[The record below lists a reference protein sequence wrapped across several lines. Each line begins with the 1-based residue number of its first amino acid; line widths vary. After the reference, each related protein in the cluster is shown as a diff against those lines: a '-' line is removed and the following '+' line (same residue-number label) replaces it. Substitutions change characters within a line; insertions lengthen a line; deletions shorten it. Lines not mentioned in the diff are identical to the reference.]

1 MENKMPRSTPNFTR
15 RDFEFIADYI
25 MPHMSWATG
34 IEQVADELKR
44 TNPRFNRDKF
54 VERATKNW
62 EERYMQGQENLY
74 DDIPY

>member
-1 MENKMPRSTPNFTR
+1 MARSTPKFTR

-44 TNPRFNRDKF
+44 TNPNFNRDKF
-54 VERATKNW
+54 VDLATKVW
-62 EERYMQGQENLY
+62 EEHYERGR
-74 DDIPY
+74 DDFDDEIPY

>member
-1 MENKMPRSTPNFTR
+1 MTRSTPKFTR

-44 TNPRFNRDKF
+44 TNSNFNWDKF
-54 VERATKNW
+54 VDRATKNW
-62 EERYMQGQENLY
+62 EDEHLRGQENLN

>member
-1 MENKMPRSTPNFTR
+1 MARSTPKFTR

-44 TNPRFNRDKF
+44 TNPNFNRDKF
-54 VERATKNW
+54 VDRATKVW
-62 EERYMQGQENLY
+62 EEHYERGR
-74 DDIPY
+74 DDFDDEIPY

>member
-1 MENKMPRSTPNFTR
+1 MRRSTPNFTR

>member
-1 MENKMPRSTPNFTR
+1 MTRSTPKFTR

-44 TNPRFNRDKF
+44 TNPNFNRDKF
-54 VERATKNW
+54 VDRATKVW
-62 EERYMQGQENLY
+62 EEHYERGRDDFY
-74 DDIPY
+74 DEIPY

>member
-1 MENKMPRSTPNFTR
+1 MTRSTPNFTR

-54 VERATKNW
+54 IERATKNW

>member
-1 MENKMPRSTPNFTR
+1 MTRSTPKFTR

-44 TNPRFNRDKF
+44 TNPNFDWDKF
-54 VERATKNW
+54 VDRPTKNW
-62 EERYMQGQENLY
+62 EEEHLRGQENLY

>member
-1 MENKMPRSTPNFTR
+1 MNRSTPKFTR

-44 TNPRFNRDKF
+44 TNSNFNWDKF
-54 VERATKNW
+54 VDRATKNW
-62 EERYMQGQENLY
+62 EDEHLRGQENLN

>member
-1 MENKMPRSTPNFTR
+1 MTRSTPKFTR

-44 TNPRFNRDKF
+44 TNPNFNRDKF
-54 VERATKNW
+54 VDRATKVW
-62 EERYMQGQENLY
+62 EEHYERGR
-74 DDIPY
+74 DDFDDEIPY

>member
-1 MENKMPRSTPNFTR
+1 MANRSTPKFTR

-44 TNPRFNRDKF
+44 TNPNFNRDKF
-54 VERATKNW
+54 VDRATKVW
-62 EERYMQGQENLY
+62 EEHYERGREDF
-74 DDIPY
+74 DDEIPY

>member
-1 MENKMPRSTPNFTR
+1 MGRSTPNFTR

>member
-1 MENKMPRSTPNFTR
+1 MRRSTPNFTR

-74 DDIPY
+74 DDRPY